1 MVIITMGMI
10 WDIACGFGLLFI
22 IVSALIFFTAVIL
35 GIYICIISIFS
46 APKSESTGYVD
57 PKYRMT
63 DEERAVSYFTRNS
76 NFYIKEEDGKWKSF
90 VLGRTIIKETKKE
103 ILDEIVTL
111 YLSRTS
117 DLENHKKYEVDVE
130 YKIVENPAFEKEK
143 EKYKFKKITHFRK
156 NITNFGI
163 LKFKKITSF

>member
-1 MVIITMGMI
+1 MVIITITMGII
-10 WDIACGFGLLFI
+10 WDIACGFGFVL
-22 IVSALIFFTAVIL
+22 VLIFFTAVIL
-35 GIYICIISIFS
+35 CIISIFS
-46 APKSESTGYVD
+46 SHKSESTGYVD

-76 NFYIKEEDGKWKSF
+76 NFYIKEKDGKWESL
-90 VLGRTIIKETKKE
+90 VLGRKIIKETKKE

-117 DLENHKKYEVDVE
+117 DLDNHKKYEADVE
-130 YKIVENPAFEKEK
+130 YKIVKNPPLEKEK

-163 LKFKKITSF
+163 FKFKKITSF